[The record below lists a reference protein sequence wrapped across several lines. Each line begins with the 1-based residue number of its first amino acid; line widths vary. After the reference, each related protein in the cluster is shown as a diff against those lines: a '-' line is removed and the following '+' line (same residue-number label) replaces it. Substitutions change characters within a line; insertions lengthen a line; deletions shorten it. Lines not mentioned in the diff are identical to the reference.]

1 MMTPRRRRRGFTLI
15 ELLVVISII
24 GILVGL
30 LLPAVNSA
38 RESGRR
44 TQCQNNMKNIAL
56 ALFSF
61 STSKNYFPNAGT
73 YYETPAG
80 MGNWASSNAAATM
93 SGNMPSPVTLPSG
106 ATSYPWLYSWVLDI
120 LPNLDNQDIYNA
132 WDKGNSYLSLQSTG
146 PNGTN
151 NNLTLAS
158 TGIGVLR
165 CPDDYTAQP
174 GSGNLSYVVNS
185 GFSFA
190 LGATIGFTG
199 VQSPVGGSYGPA
211 SYNLSGG
218 TAPPP
223 PPSTGTMTM
232 VASVANGLLGGT
244 GLPLPILKN
253 MGVMFPGTVTGKSSW
268 EVRTTPAAIYDGS
281 SNTLLLSEN
290 TLAGYST
297 GNALSNSQ
305 VTNWACPLPTFTA
318 FIGSPAICT
327 APQPGGSSGG
337 STSYNCGSAQAP
349 SYLAPLAGGL
359 DGPGWANA
367 NNPAAGTG
375 DYINGGQAITNEGYF
390 PFSNSAHPGGCNMA
404 FCDGAVRFITSTING
419 TTYAKI
425 LTPAGGRLPQWCRQL
440 PVNVDDF
447 AN

>member
-1 MMTPRRRRRGFTLI
+1 MSPRRKRRGFTLI

-38 RESGRR
+38 REAGRR
-44 TQCQNNMKNIAL
+44 TQCANNMRNIGL
-56 ALFSF
+56 ALVNF
-61 STSKNYFPNAGT
+61 STSKNYFPNSGT
-73 YYETPAG
+73 FFETPQGLTAWAG
-80 MGNWASSNAAATM
+80 SNAQKSLTNPPTAQPQA
-93 SGNMPSPVTLPSG
+93 LPSG
-106 ATSYPWLYSWVLDI
+106 VTSYPWLYSWVLDI
-120 LPNLDNQDIYNA
+120 LPYLDNQDIYNA

-151 NNLTLAS
+151 NNATLAG

-190 LGATIGFTG
+190 LGDSVSFYN
-199 VQSPVGGSYGPA
+199 VQSV
-211 SYNLSGG
+211 SGG
-218 TAPPP
+218 TYLSA
-223 PPSTGTMTM
+223 
-232 VASVANGLLGGT
+232 LGSSQYDMSNGT
-244 GLPLPILKN
+244 GNPLPVLKN
-253 MGVMFPGTVTGKSSW
+253 MGVMFPGTPTGKAIW
-268 EVRTTPAAIYDGS
+268 EIHTTPAAIYDGM
-281 SNTLLLSEN
+281 SNTLLVSEN
-290 TLAGYST
+290 TLAGFSS
-297 GNALSNSQ
+297 GAGISNSQ
-305 VTNWACPLPTFTA
+305 PTNWATPLPTFTS
-318 FIGSPAICT
+318 FVGSPAVCT
-327 APQPGGSSGG
+327 APGSGG
-337 STSYNCGSAQAP
+337 SAGQQLNYVCGPGQSGGNGFLTSLP
-349 SYLAPLAGGL
+349 GGI

-367 NNPAAGTG
+367 NNQAAGTG
-375 DYINGGQAITNEGYF
+375 DYINAGQTLSNEGYF
-390 PFSNSAHPGGCNMA
+390 PFSNSAHPGGTNMV

-419 TTYAKI
+419 TTYSKI

>member
-1 MMTPRRRRRGFTLI
+1 MTPRRKRRGFTLI

-38 RESGRR
+38 REAGRR
-44 TQCQNNMKNIAL
+44 TQCANNMRNIGL
-56 ALFSF
+56 ALVNF

-73 YYETPAG
+73 YYETPTG
-80 MGNWASSNAAATM
+80 MGTWSSSNAAA
-93 SGNMPSPVTLPSG
+93 SMPLGSATPTAATTTLPSG
-106 ATSYPWLYSWVLDI
+106 ATGYPWLYSWVLDI
-120 LPNLDNQDIYNA
+120 LPYIDNQDIYNA
-132 WDKGNSYLSLQSTG
+132 WDKGNSYLSLTSTG

-190 LGATIGFTG
+190 LGQTIGFTG
-199 VQSPVGGSYGPA
+199 VQGATGGTFGPSSYD
-211 SYNLSGG
+211 LSGG
-218 TAPPP
+218 T
-223 PPSTGTMTM
+223 S
-232 VASVANGLLGGT
+232 
-244 GLPLPILKN
+244 LPLPIVKN
-253 MGVMFPGTVTGKSSW
+253 MGVMFPGTVTGKANW
-268 EVRTTPAAIYDGS
+268 ETHTTPAAIYDGM
-281 SNTLLLSEN
+281 SNTLLVSEN
-290 TLAGYST
+290 TLAGFSS

-305 VTNWACPLPTFTA
+305 QTNWACPLPTFTA

-327 APQPGGSSGG
+327 TPQSGGSSGG
-337 STSYNCGSAQAP
+337 STNYTCGSAQTP
-349 SYLAPLAGGL
+349 SYLAPIAGGL

-367 NNPAAGTG
+367 NNQAAGTG
-375 DYINGGQAITNEGYF
+375 DYINAGQALSNEGYF
-390 PFSNSAHPGGCNMA
+390 PFSNSAHPGGCNMV
-404 FCDGAVRFITSTING
+404 FCDGAVRFITTTING

-425 LTPAGGRLPQWCRQL
+425 LTPAGGRLPTWCRQL